1 MLYCISDARFPM
13 SYVSSGNLVSEGG
26 FVHPRRILDTF
37 VFILVQQGTLHITQG
52 QKNYSVHS
60 NEFIILF
67 PDRLH
72 YGYRPCEG
80 KLSYYWVHFNV
91 TDPHYCIYN
100 RGALLRHDEILNANP
115 TALNTPPQTPEHY
128 LLPEYGT
135 SSLSRRLTLLFVQ
148 LLDIS
153 KRQDYRM
160 TWNSHY
166 ALSLLLMELST
177 EVLITQQIEKND
189 IPMQML
195 TIIEWIRIH
204 YEQPLTVAGIAERF
218 NYHPT
223 YLTGLFKKYTGY
235 PLMTY
240 INRVRITISKN
251 LLTDQ
256 AYKVSTVARL
266 CGFTDEKY
274 FMKLFKRYEGMTP
287 SQYRN
292 TFHQKKMNLI

>member
-1 MLYCISDARFPM
+1 
-13 SYVSSGNLVSEGG
+13 
-26 FVHPRRILDTF
+26 
-37 VFILVQQGTLHITQG
+37 
-52 QKNYSVHS
+52 
-60 NEFIILF
+60 
-67 PDRLH
+67 
-72 YGYRPCEG
+72 
-80 KLSYYWVHFNV
+80 
-91 TDPHYCIYN
+91 
-100 RGALLRHDEILNANP
+100 
-115 TALNTPPQTPEHY
+115 
-128 LLPEYGT
+128 
-135 SSLSRRLTLLFVQ
+135 
-148 LLDIS
+148 
-153 KRQDYRM
+153 M

-166 ALSLLLMELST
+166 ALSLLLMELSS

-292 TFHQKKMNLI
+292 TFHQKKDEPDLRHDFSRLVQKIRQVQAVPDLTDFYITFLTFYAVYTVILHPG

>member
-1 MLYCISDARFPM
+1 
-13 SYVSSGNLVSEGG
+13 
-26 FVHPRRILDTF
+26 
-37 VFILVQQGTLHITQG
+37 
-52 QKNYSVHS
+52 
-60 NEFIILF
+60 
-67 PDRLH
+67 
-72 YGYRPCEG
+72 
-80 KLSYYWVHFNV
+80 
-91 TDPHYCIYN
+91 
-100 RGALLRHDEILNANP
+100 
-115 TALNTPPQTPEHY
+115 
-128 LLPEYGT
+128 
-135 SSLSRRLTLLFVQ
+135 
-148 LLDIS
+148 
-153 KRQDYRM
+153 
-160 TWNSHY
+160 
-166 ALSLLLMELST
+166 
-177 EVLITQQIEKND
+177 
-189 IPMQML
+189 MQML

-266 CGFTDEKY
+266 CGFPDEKY

>member
-1 MLYCISDARFPM
+1 MLYCISDASFPM

-80 KLSYYWVHFNV
+80 KLSYYWVHFIV

-100 RGALLRHDEILNANP
+100 QGALLRHEEIFSANP
-115 TALNTPPQTPEHY
+115 TALNTPKTPEHY

-135 SSLSRRLTLLFVQ
+135 SSLSQRLTLLFVQ

-189 IPMQML
+189 IPMQIL

-256 AYKVSTVARL
+256 AYKVSTIARL